1 MKKLIISLSLFTF
14 CFAGCKKIIAIDTE
28 NADPQIVIEG
38 KINDQL
44 IDQQIKISK
53 TIGYTEA
60 NVFPGVSGA
69 SVTVTDNK
77 GNTYVFKEG
86 AIPGTYINKMKGV
99 PGVTYSLSVNAEG
112 QTYTANSKMPN
123 VVKMDSIGVIKNFF
137 FGRERKT
144 AAVFLKD
151 PANETNFY
159 HFNLY
164 VNDVLSERFYVNND
178 RLTNGNDLRL
188 QLFFKPP
195 TNDHDSDELNAN
207 DKIRIEMECIDSNI
221 FDYWYALSQQSNRGP
236 NQGTTPANP
245 TSNISNEALG
255 YFSANTYEMLSATV
269 K

>member
-1 MKKLIISLSLFTF
+1 MKKLIIYFSLFALCLTS
-14 CFAGCKKIIAIDTE
+14 CKKIISIDTE
-28 NADPQIVIEG
+28 NAAPQIVIEG
-38 KINDQL
+38 GINDQL
-44 IDQQIKISK
+44 IDQKIKISK

-60 NVFPGVSGA
+60 NVFPKISGA
-69 SVTVTDNK
+69 SVTVTDDR
-77 GNTYVFKEG
+77 GNTYIFKEG
-86 AIPGTYINKMKGV
+86 ATPGTYINKMKGL
-99 PGVTYSLSVNAEG
+99 PGVTYNLNVNAEG
-112 QTYTANSKMPN
+112 QTYTASSKMPN

-151 PANETNFY
+151 PINETNFY

-164 VNDVLSERFYVNND
+164 VNDILSERFYVNND
-178 RLTNGNDLRL
+178 RLTNGNELRI

-195 TNDHDSDELNAN
+195 TNDHDSDELNSK
-207 DKIRIEMECIDSNI
+207 DKIKIEMECIDTNI

-245 TSNISNEALG
+245 TSNLSNEALG
-255 YFSANTYEMLSATV
+255 DVSANTYQVLSATV

>member
-1 MKKLIISLSLFTF
+1 MKKLIIYFSLFTF
-14 CFAGCKKIIAIDTE
+14 CFTGCKKIIQIETE
-28 NADPQIVIEG
+28 NADPQLVIEG
-38 KINDQL
+38 IINDQL

-60 NVFPGVSGA
+60 NVFPKISGA
-69 SVTVTDNK
+69 NVTVTDNK

-86 AIPGTYINKMKGV
+86 TTPGTYINKMKGV
-99 PGVTYSLSVNAEG
+99 PGVTYNLTVTAEG
-112 QTYTANSKMPN
+112 QTYTASSKMPN
-123 VVKMDSIGVIKNFF
+123 AVKMDSIGVIKNFF

-144 AAVFLKD
+144 AAVFFKD
-151 PANETNFY
+151 PVNETNFY

-164 VNDVLSERFYVNND
+164 VNDILSERFYVNND
-178 RLTNGNDLRL
+178 RLTNGNDLRI

-195 TNDHDSDELNAN
+195 TTDHDSDELNSN
-207 DKIRIEMECIDSNI
+207 DKIKIEMECIDSNI

-245 TSNISNEALG
+245 TSNISNQALG
-255 YFSANTYEMLSATV
+255 YFSANTYQVLSATV